1 MTEEQK
7 RELEKQANYYSHDF
21 FERLKNGLNTE
32 IPNTRFLALARAV
45 GVFGYE
51 FVEDGKGE
59 LLGTEYNTYKL
70 VEINK

>member
-21 FERLKNGLNTE
+21 FERLKNGLDTE

-45 GVFGYE
+45 VVFGYE

>member
-1 MTEEQK
+1 MI
-7 RELEKQANYYSHDF
+7 F
-21 FERLKNGLNTE
+21 FERLKNGLDTE
-32 IPNTRFLALARAV
+32 IPNIRFLALARAV

-70 VEINK
+70 VKIN